1 MTRIASL
8 LSRRMALLGAGGF
21 ACLGAAFYVLVSA
34 TPAYACNGGGNYN
47 FNENWNFNY
56 NENHNTNSNTNT
68 NTNSN
73 SSSFTYSFTTNGSSN
88 SSVTIRESI
97 SN

>member
-1 MTRIASL
+1 MTQIASL
-8 LSRRMALLGAGGF
+8 FSRRLAFLGGGSF
-21 ACLGAAFYVLVSA
+21 ACLGAAFYFLVSA
-34 TPAYACNGGGNYN
+34 TPAYACNGGGGNYN

-73 SSSFTYSFTTNGSSN
+73 SFTYSFTTDGSSN
-88 SSVTIRESI
+88 SSVTIRESS